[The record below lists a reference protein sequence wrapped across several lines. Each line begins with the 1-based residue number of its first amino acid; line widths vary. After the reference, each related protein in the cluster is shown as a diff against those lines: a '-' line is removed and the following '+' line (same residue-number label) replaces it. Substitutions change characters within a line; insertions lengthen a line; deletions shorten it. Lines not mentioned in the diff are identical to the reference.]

1 MQITING
8 KEYGLNFGVAFIR
21 EIDKIS
27 GMKMNLNGELQNF
40 GLSMM
45 RVLPG
50 LQSRNVAVLSDVI
63 YAAAWDNRKRP
74 SRRDVDDMIDD
85 PKTDLKKLFADVTKA
100 MNQANAVKVVTEV
113 VTKNVKA

>member
-21 EIDKIS
+21 EIDKIAGVQMS
-27 GMKMNLNGELQNF
+27 LNGESQSF

-45 RVLPG
+45 KVLPG
-50 LQSRNVAVLSDVI
+50 LKARDAAVLSDVI

-85 PKTDLKKLFADVTKA
+85 PKTDLSKLFADVTKT
-100 MNQANAVKVVTEV
+100 MNQANAVKVVTI
-113 VTKNVKA
+113 TKNVKA

>member
-21 EIDKIS
+21 EIDKIAGVQMS
-27 GMKMNLNGELQNF
+27 LNGKAQNSGDF

-50 LQSRNVAVLSDVI
+50 LYAFNASVLSDVI
-63 YAAAWDNRKRP
+63 YAAAWDNHKRP

-85 PKTDLKKLFADVTKA
+85 PKTDLGKLFADVTKA
-100 MNQANAVKVVTEV
+100 MNQANAVKVVA
-113 VTKNVKA
+113 KNVKA

>member
-21 EIDKIS
+21 EIDKIA
-27 GMKMNLNGELQNF
+27 GVQMNLNGEAQNF

-45 RVLPG
+45 KVLPG
-50 LQSRNVAVLSDVI
+50 LQARNAAVLSDVI

-85 PKTDLKKLFADVTKA
+85 PKTDLGKLFADVTKA
-100 MNQANAVKVVTEV
+100 MNQANAVKVVT
-113 VTKNVKA
+113 KNIKA